1 MTPVFADGNCLH
13 RGGSAAV
20 LIVLPEQP
28 APALFCAGSLCS
40 VNMPFSPE
48 ALERNLILLADEF
61 PGWGAGVEYT
71 VENGNRFQPAIP
83 FRICCPA

>member
-48 ALERNLILLADEF
+48 ALERNLIFLADEF
-61 PGWGAGVEYT
+61 PGRGRGCGIY
-71 VENGNRFQPAIP
+71 G
-83 FRICCPA
+83 

>member
-13 RGGSAAV
+13 SGGSAAV

-40 VNMPFSPE
+40 VNMPFSRKAFE
-48 ALERNLILLADEF
+48 YNLILLADEF
-61 PGWGAGVEYT
+61 PGRGAGVEYT